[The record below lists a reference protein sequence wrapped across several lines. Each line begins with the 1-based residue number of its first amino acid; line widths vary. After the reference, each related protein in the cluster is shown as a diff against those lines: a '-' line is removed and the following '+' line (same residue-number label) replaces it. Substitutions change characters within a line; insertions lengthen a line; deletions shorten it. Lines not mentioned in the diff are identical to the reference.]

1 MKYLKCFESF
11 EKEWSELSDKEKRE
25 LQYNSNS
32 IPVENSNP
40 YYDEL
45 INDIIKNHEMD
56 MSSSFDDIEEGKEYL
71 YSFLNYDFNILPEK
85 FKLYRVVVADDK
97 NDIDLHNIGSHYVLD
112 KRLLSDSDFLY
123 DIGVTSIDNS
133 KIDKLWCVEVVVKK
147 SDVDIK
153 TTLIN
158 RFMYPNEEEIT
169 LNKNYKPISYNVEKI
184 ELY

>member
-25 LQYNSNS
+25 LQYN
-32 IPVENSNP
+32 
-40 YYDEL
+40 DEL
-45 INDIIKNHEMD
+45 INDIIKNHEID

-71 YSFLNYDFNILPEK
+71 YSFLNYYFNILPEK

-112 KRLLSDSDFLY
+112 KRLLSDGDFLY

-133 KIDKLWCVEVVVKK
+133 KIDKLWCVEVVAKK